1 MLKIKILGLIAAVIL
16 LVSCN
21 EKSNGFSVSGKLENA
36 SGKTVYLK
44 LLSQELTTIDSVK
57 VGEDGTFKLK
67 GSAKS
72 SELYLFQIGTQFDQ
86 FVYLVLDTA
95 TQLVLNG
102 DAAKLSESYTVD
114 GDKENTI
121 VKDLIQHNRAAMTK
135 MQEVDKLYQESAPAI
150 QADSV
155 KMGELMDECQKMAL
169 EVFASEKKYLQKVVD
184 DNIGSMVSLLAV
196 SQQIGRDLVIHP
208 EEEFATW
215 EKVADGLQKSYPNS
229 EQTKN
234 FVGSVNQMK
243 QQRQATAV
251 VSEGVEAPDFEVP
264 TPDGKVIKLSDLRGQ
279 YVLLDFWAAWCRP
292 CRGENPN
299 VLASYNK
306 YKNKGFTVF
315 QVSLDKTKEA
325 WVQAIKEDG
334 LGQWHHASDL
344 QYWQSAPAR
353 LYNVQS
359 IPASFL
365 IDKEGKII
373 GRNLRGP
380 ALGARL
386 SELLD

>member
-102 DAAKLSESYTVD
+102 DATKLSESYTVE

-155 KMGELMDECQKMAL
+155 KMGELMDKCQKMAL
-169 EVFASEKKYLQKVVD
+169 EVFDSEK
-184 DNIGSMVSLLAV
+184 
-196 SQQIGRDLVIHP
+196 
-208 EEEFATW
+208 
-215 EKVADGLQKSYPNS
+215 
-229 EQTKN
+229 
-234 FVGSVNQMK
+234 
-243 QQRQATAV
+243 
-251 VSEGVEAPDFEVP
+251 
-264 TPDGKVIKLSDLRGQ
+264 
-279 YVLLDFWAAWCRP
+279 
-292 CRGENPN
+292 
-299 VLASYNK
+299 
-306 YKNKGFTVF
+306 
-315 QVSLDKTKEA
+315 
-325 WVQAIKEDG
+325 
-334 LGQWHHASDL
+334 
-344 QYWQSAPAR
+344 
-353 LYNVQS
+353 
-359 IPASFL
+359 IP
-365 IDKEGKII
+365 
-373 GRNLRGP
+373 
-380 ALGARL
+380 
-386 SELLD
+386 